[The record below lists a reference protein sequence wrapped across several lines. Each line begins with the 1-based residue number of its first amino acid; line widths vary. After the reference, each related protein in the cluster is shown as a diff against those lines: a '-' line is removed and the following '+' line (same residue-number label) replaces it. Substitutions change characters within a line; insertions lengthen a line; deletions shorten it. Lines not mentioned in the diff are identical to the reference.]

1 MLQKIQKTQK
11 QIKNENTTQIN
22 RIAELARRQR
32 QV

>member
-22 RIAELARRQR
+22 RIAELARWQW
-32 QV
+32 